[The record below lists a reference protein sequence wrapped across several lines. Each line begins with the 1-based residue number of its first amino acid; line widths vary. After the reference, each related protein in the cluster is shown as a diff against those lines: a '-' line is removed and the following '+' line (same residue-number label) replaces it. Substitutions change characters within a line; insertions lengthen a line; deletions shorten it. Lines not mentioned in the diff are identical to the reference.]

1 MKKNGNEIIIIGG
14 GLTGLALAYYLKKA
28 GKRVLIIDENERS
41 GGVINSIS
49 ENGFTY
55 ETGPTTGVLSSLE
68 ITELFESLSE
78 KCVLET
84 ANKQAAKRYIW
95 KKMEW
100 HALPSGL
107 QSAITTPLFS
117 IYDKIRILGEP
128 FRKVGTN
135 PDESVAELVKRRL
148 GKSFL
153 DFAVNPFIAGVY
165 AGDPN
170 QLITRYAL
178 PKLYLLEQNYGSF
191 VRGAIQKR
199 KEPKELNAQKV
210 TRDVFSVKGGLKNLI
225 NALNAEIGSEN
236 ILLNCKQTKILPV
249 RHGFITSYIDI
260 SGQEVEIESANVIST
275 IGGYA
280 LPVLLPFVD
289 QKWMK
294 SLAETT
300 YAGVIQVAVG
310 YKNWTGK
317 KLDAFGGLVPAKEN
331 RNILGILFPSAIFAN
346 RVPEGGALLSVF
358 LGGINKPEILTK
370 NDEEIKQIINEELRI
385 TMQIDTV
392 PDLVHIH
399 RYQHAIA
406 QYDIKT
412 GKRYESID
420 YIQKKFPGLILAG
433 NIRDGIGMSDRVKQA
448 KMVADKII
456 ANN

>member
-1 MKKNGNEIIIIGG
+1 MKTIEKEIVVIGG
-14 GLTGLALAYYLKKA
+14 GLTGLTLSFYLKKA
-28 GKRVLIIDENERS
+28 GKSVMLIEQNDRT
-41 GGVINSIS
+41 GGVINSVT

-55 ETGPTTGVLSSLE
+55 ETGPSTGVISSIE
-68 ITELFESLSE
+68 IAELFEDLQG
-78 KCVLET
+78 KCTLET
-84 ANKQAAKRYIW
+84 ANSQAKKRYIW
-95 KKMEW
+95 KNHKWE
-100 HALPSGL
+100 ALPSGL
-107 QSAITTPLFS
+107 VSAVKTPLFTWS
-117 IYDKIRILGEP
+117 DKFRILGEP
-128 FRKVGTN
+128 FRKAGGF

-199 KEPKELNAQKV
+199 KEPSELNAQKV
-210 TRDVFSVKGGLKNLI
+210 TREVFSVKGGLKNLI

-236 ILLNCKQTKILPV
+236 ILLNCKQAKILPV
-249 RHGFITSYIDI
+249 PHGFITSYIDI

-289 QKWMK
+289 EKWME

-317 KLDAFGGLVPAKEN
+317 KLDAFGGLLPTTEN
-331 RNILGILFPSAIFAN
+331 RNILGILFPSAIFTN
-346 RVPEGGALLSVF
+346 RAPEGGALLSVF
-358 LGGINKPEILTK
+358 LGGVNKPDIFAK

-385 TMQIDTV
+385 TMKIDTV

-420 YIQKKFPGLILAG
+420 YIQKKFTGLILAG

-448 KMVADKII
+448 KMIADKLI
-456 ANN
+456 AND